1 MTLISIMQTA
11 SDLKEVI
18 STNDATIQGILIAIV
33 LALGAA
39 VIYLYNQVR
48 NLQKEYVEQLIK
60 NNEMLVKVN
69 NQYNEYINIIDRNL
83 KNRD

>member
-1 MTLISIMQTA
+1 MILLNMMQSA

-18 STNDATIQGILIAIV
+18 STNDATIQGLLIAVVI
-33 LALGAA
+33 ALGAA

-48 NLQKEYVEQLIK
+48 NLQKEYVDQLIK

-69 NQYNEYINIIDRNL
+69 NQYNEYINLIDKNL
-83 KNRD
+83 KK